1 MKRILVA
8 IDEDLLAPQVIREAG
23 TLAQHL
29 GANAVVCHVLPEE
42 MYQDAQAR
50 LSRQELEHPFTYT
63 QAEERAASI
72 AAEAGEGLKPY
83 GVPYEAKGFVGYPA
97 HEIRQLA
104 KRVKADLIV
113 MGFEGLHGLGR
124 IRALGSVSRAVMEHA
139 PCPVLVV
146 PASQPAFAD
155 NGQETE
161 EAHAA
166 GANT

>member
-8 IDEDLLAPQVIREAG
+8 IDEDLLAPEVIREAG
-23 TLAQHL
+23 DLAQRL
-29 GANAVVCHVLPEE
+29 GASAVVCHILPEE
-42 MYQDAQAR
+42 VYQDAQVR

-63 QAEERAASI
+63 QAEARAASI
-72 AAEAGEGLKPY
+72 AAETAEGLKPY

-146 PASQPAFAD
+146 PASQPAFVS
-155 NGQETE
+155 NGETE
-161 EAHAA
+161 EEVYAT
-166 GANT
+166 GAKV